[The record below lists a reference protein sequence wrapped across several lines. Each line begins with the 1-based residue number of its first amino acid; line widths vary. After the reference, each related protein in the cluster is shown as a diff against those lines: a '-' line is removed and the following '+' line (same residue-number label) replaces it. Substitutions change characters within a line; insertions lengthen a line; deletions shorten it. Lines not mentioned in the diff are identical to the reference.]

1 INHPKLQFMTIPPL
15 TTDHSL
21 EQFSKN
27 LNKTPAPTA
36 IYVEGS
42 RIMSTEQPM
51 SVFDVRPRLEEC
63 FTRINK
69 LLAILES
76 SGEARHIIAATA
88 ELRRILQFSARTLDL
103 ALRAENRAAF
113 EAEVIETLR

>member
-1 INHPKLQFMTIPPL
+1 
-15 TTDHSL
+15 
-21 EQFSKN
+21 
-27 LNKTPAPTA
+27 
-36 IYVEGS
+36 
-42 RIMSTEQPM
+42 MSTEQPV

-63 FTRINK
+63 FSRINK

-103 ALRAENRAAF
+103 ALRAESRAAF
-113 EAEVIETLR
+113 EAEVIETLRKLSAPDRRHAISHLHQQSTRKPKK